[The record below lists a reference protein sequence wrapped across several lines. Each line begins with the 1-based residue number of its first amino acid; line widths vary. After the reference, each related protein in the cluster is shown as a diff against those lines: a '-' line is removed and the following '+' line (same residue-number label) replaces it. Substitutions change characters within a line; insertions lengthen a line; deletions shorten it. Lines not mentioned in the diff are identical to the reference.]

1 MDRIHVYSFLVTAD
15 VVGLYLN
22 IPHEAGLNSLNE
34 ALDRRREK
42 KNICRGSC

>member
-1 MDRIHVYSFLVTAD
+1 MKDHGQNSCIFIFS
-15 VVGLYLN
+15 
-22 IPHEAGLNSLNE
+22 EAGLNSLNE